1 MQHYADMPIHDLVQA
16 LGKQKEQIY
25 RKARMLGLR
34 RAASFSAATHFNTG
48 KRHSPGTEFKPG
60 QKPWNTGLKGW
71 KAGGR
76 SAETRFKKGERHGA
90 AVHNYVPIGT
100 LRISKDGYLEQKI
113 TDDPVP
119 YPNKRWMAVHRMVW
133 IKHHG
138 PIPPKHIVAFKPGMR
153 TADLALITIDRLQLM
168 SMAENIRRNHWQET
182 LPPEVASLVQ
192 LKGAIRRQVNRIT
205 QQADER
211 KSKP

>member
-1 MQHYADMPIHDLVQA
+1 MGTGQDPAQGGVRPVSRNCGRSEGSD
-16 LGKQKEQIY
+16 GK
-25 RKARMLGLR
+25 
-34 RAASFSAATHFNTG
+34 SAANKKSTVSQIKKG
-48 KRHSPGTEFKPG
+48 ERRSPATEFKPG
-60 QKPWNTGLKGW
+60 SKPWNTGLKGW

-119 YPNKRWMAVHRMVW
+119 YPNKRWMAVHRLVW

-168 SMAENIRRNHWQET
+168 SMADNIRRNHWQET

-192 LKGAIRRQVNRIT
+192 LKGAILRQVNRIT
-205 QQADER
+205 KASEER
-211 KSKP
+211 THKS